1 MIAVVGMPLAEAQEP
16 EQPEQPDQVPR
27 NPRVA
32 LGHAALRFGLDSAD
46 VLVLGERWGP
56 GHRGEKGCE
65 YQLLAHVRPPVCDE
79 DAKRQRIGRD
89 TVPLGER
96 VWLSA
101 KANARTDEGP
111 GVLRDDAVSSA
122 PLSET
127 LIPLWRLCHQCR
139 LGCGSFPQPLCR
151 SRHSCFARWGA
162 LRWPTRRLRGG
173 APANSNSRKA

>member
-1 MIAVVGMPLAEAQEP
+1 MPLAQAQEP

-111 GVLRDDAVSSA
+111 GVLRDDCEIVSPLVRNANPALARLSPVQAGTRDFSTASVSVETQLFRAVGR
-122 PLSET
+122 
-127 LIPLWRLCHQCR
+127 I
-139 LGCGSFPQPLCR
+139 
-151 SRHSCFARWGA
+151 A
-162 LRWPTRRLRGG
+162 LTNP
-173 APANSNSRKA
+173 PP